1 MRSHGSGIV
10 SALQEQ
16 FITEARELIRQA
28 TDELVVLER
37 DGASFERIDRVFRA
51 FHTLKGSA
59 GVVELPAMS
68 IMLHAAEDL
77 LAGVRQGALGS
88 GPDIIDAAL
97 ACLDQVSRWVDD
109 FEAAG
114 ALPTQAGEDGR
125 VLAER
130 LRSFLPAEAGR
141 QPPPE
146 LVTRKPTAG
155 VETGLPE
162 WATRLIAAECDAMAL
177 RMPSGA
183 SAVLAISYQPIAGC
197 FYNGDDP
204 LQLMRQVPN
213 ILAFHI
219 EPCEAFGSLADID
232 PYACNL
238 RLQTISAGD
247 PDEIARIFRLVPD
260 QVHITSVPLDALPAT
275 LSVANQV
282 DQTLVRAVI
291 EAQCELLRVFDR
303 TDDFAG
309 CAGAAARV
317 ATNALRHADYPQLAE
332 TVQRACTVTL
342 AQRDA
347 GPLLMALEQ
356 ALLALVDA
364 RSSAIAENVNGQSA
378 VAARTTERPAERVLR
393 VSEAKIEALV
403 NLAGELIVAKNALA
417 HSAKRVEQDL
427 GGYEVAGSIRRDHDA
442 IDRLVV
448 ELHSTILQ
456 LRMVPVAQVFRSFP
470 RLVRDLS
477 RQLDKKVGLVT
488 RGETAEADKTILDRL
503 FEPLV
508 HLVRNAVDH
517 GIESP
522 GQRRAAGKPETAT
535 ISIEA
540 SRLGDRFLVEV
551 TDDGRGIDPVVV
563 RRKASEK
570 GLVPADELTVLTDEQ
585 VVDLVFAPGFSTAV
599 EVSDISG
606 RGIGMDVVRTV
617 VEQIGGRVSLASR
630 VGTGTTVQLDLPMTI
645 AMSRIMVV
653 EAGGQLFGIS
663 MDAVS
668 ETVRVTPDRISQIKN
683 NLGFVLRERI
693 VPIVSLAELMK
704 LPERAKEAAA
714 ARLFVVIEAAGRIA
728 AFEIDAIGDRL
739 DVVLKP
745 MQGLLA
751 NARGYA
757 GTTLLGNGQVLLVLD
772 VKEILP

>member
-1 MRSHGSGIV
+1 M
-10 SALQEQ
+10 SALHEQ
-16 FITEARELIRQA
+16 FVTEARELIRQA
-28 TDELVVLER
+28 TDDLIVLER
-37 DGASFERIDRVFRA
+37 DGASSERVDRVFRA

-77 LAGVRQGALGS
+77 LAGVRQGTLGS

-97 ACLDQVSRWVDD
+97 ACLDQMSRWVDD

-114 ALPTQAGEDGR
+114 ALPARAGEDSR
-125 VLAER
+125 ILAER
-130 LRSFLPAEAGR
+130 MRSYLPTEASQQRTGSAVRQSTAGLAAGLPA
-141 QPPPE
+141 
-146 LVTRKPTAG
+146 
-155 VETGLPE
+155 
-162 WATRLIAAECDAMAL
+162 WAARTIAAERDAMASRL
-177 RMPSGA
+177 PKHA
-183 SAVLAISYQPIAGC
+183 PAVSAISYQPIAGC

-204 LQLMRQVPN
+204 LQLMRQVPDL
-213 ILAFHI
+213 LAFHI
-219 EPCEAFGSLADID
+219 EPVEPFAPLSDID

-238 RLQTISAGD
+238 RLQAISAGD
-247 PDEIARIFRLVPD
+247 RDEIARIFRLVPD
-260 QVHITSVPLDALPAT
+260 QVQITSIPPDVLLATPSVTGDA
-275 LSVANQV
+275 
-282 DQTLVRAVI
+282 DQTLIRTVI
-291 EAQCELLRVFDR
+291 EAQCELLRISDR

-317 ATNALRHADYPQLAE
+317 ATNALCHAGQPQLADK
-332 TVQRACTVTL
+332 VQRASATAL

-347 GPLLMALEQ
+347 GPLLTALEQ
-356 ALLALVDA
+356 ALVTLADT
-364 RSSAIAENVNGQSA
+364 RPGA
-378 VAARTTERPAERVLR
+378 VAEDVDGPGIGAPSATDRPAERVLR

-403 NLAGELIVAKNALA
+403 NLAGELVVAKNALA
-417 HSAKRVEQDL
+417 HSAKRVEQDV
-427 GGYEVAGSIRRDHDA
+427 GGQEVARSIRRDHDA

-448 ELHSTILQ
+448 ELHGTILQ
-456 LRMVPVAQVFRSFP
+456 LRMVPVAQVFRSLH
-470 RLVRDLS
+470 RLVRDVS
-477 RQLDKKVGLVT
+477 RQLDKNVELTT
-488 RGETAEADKTILDRL
+488 RGETVEADKTMVDRL

-522 GQRRAAGKPETAT
+522 GQREAAGKAETAT

-540 SRLGDRFLVEV
+540 SRIGDRFLIEV
-551 TDDGRGIDPVVV
+551 TDDGRGIDPAVV

-570 GLVPADELTVLTDEQ
+570 RLMPADELAALTDEQ
-585 VVDLVFAPGFSTAV
+585 VIDLVFAPGFSTAA

-617 VEQIGGRVSLASR
+617 IEQIGGRVSLASR
-630 VGTGTTVQLDLPMTI
+630 LGTGTTVRLDLPMTI

-668 ETVRVTPDRISQIKN
+668 ETVRLTPDRISRIKN
-683 NLGFVLRERI
+683 NLGFVLRDRI

-704 LPERAKEAAA
+704 LPERAKQDGSS
-714 ARLFVVIEAAGRIA
+714 RLFVVIEAVGRIA
-728 AFEIDAIGDRL
+728 AFEVDAIRDRL
-739 DVVLKP
+739 DIVLKP
-745 MQGLLA
+745 MQGLLE

-757 GTTLLGNGQVLLVLD
+757 GTTLLGDGQILLVLD